1 MKRLATISA
10 AWMALLNVLCG
21 SALAQSA
28 GPITIGAVEILS
40 GPNNKYGIAI
50 KNGFDLALEEVN
62 KAGGVLGRPLTIA
75 YEDSAGSKDQA
86 MNAVRSLIGSKNV
99 PLILGPT
106 LSNEMF
112 AAGPIAN
119 QRKIPIVGT
128 STTANG
134 ITAIGPYVFRTSLPE
149 ADVVPVTL
157 KTAREKFG
165 TKKVAVMYGND
176 DAFTKS
182 AYEVMKAALEKLGVE
197 TLTTE
202 TFGSKDTD
210 FSAQL
215 TKIKAL
221 NPDAIVVSA
230 LVEAGSGILLGKKAL
245 GFPATVRVIGGNGL
259 NSPKVGEIA
268 GDAAEGTLVGS
279 PWFIG
284 KSDPANQKFVSAYK
298 SKFGDNPDQFAAQAY
313 DTLFIVAEA
322 IKAAGAPDA
331 ATIKDALVKV
341 KWNGVLGPFSFTPDR
356 DPADTSG
363 VVVIEI
369 RGGKFQLLQ

>member
-1 MKRLATISA
+1 MIDAQFALSSAGRREMSGATCAGSVGGRHGGIAQRASLISSAMLAFAMLAST
-10 AWMALLNVLCG
+10 ALVT
-21 SALAQSA
+21 LAQEKT
-28 GPITIGAVEILS
+28 PITIGAVEILT

-62 KAGGVLGRPLTIA
+62 KAGGVLGAPLALA

-128 STTANG
+128 STTASG

-157 KTAREKFG
+157 KTARDKFG
-165 TKKVAVMYGND
+165 VKKVAVMYGND

-182 AYEVMKAALEKLGVE
+182 AYDIMKASLEKLGIEV
-197 TLTTE
+197 LTTE
-202 TFGSKDTD
+202 TFGGKDND

-230 LVEAGSGILLGKKAL
+230 LAEAGSGILLGKKAL
-245 GFPATVRVIGGNGL
+245 GFPASVRVIGGNGL
-259 NSPKVGEIA
+259 NTPKDRRDRWRCSGRHPRR
-268 GDAAEGTLVGS
+268 L
-279 PWFIG
+279 
-284 KSDPANQKFVSAYK
+284 
-298 SKFGDNPDQFAAQAY
+298 
-313 DTLFIVAEA
+313 
-322 IKAAGAPDA
+322 
-331 ATIKDALVKV
+331 ALVHRQ
-341 KWNGVLGPFSFTPDR
+341 GGCHQP
-356 DPADTSG
+356 
-363 VVVIEI
+363 EI
-369 RGGKFQLLQ
+369 RRLLQGQIQL